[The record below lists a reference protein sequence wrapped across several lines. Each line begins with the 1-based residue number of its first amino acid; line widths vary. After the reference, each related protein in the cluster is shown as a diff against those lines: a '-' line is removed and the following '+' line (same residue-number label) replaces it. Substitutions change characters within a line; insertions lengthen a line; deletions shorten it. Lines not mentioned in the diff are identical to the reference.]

1 METEGYTVRLD
12 SFEGPMDLL
21 LYLIRRAEV
30 DIHDIPIGAIT
41 EQFMAFLSEIS
52 RIDMDAAGEFLLM
65 AATLMEIKSRS
76 LSPAPAASEDESAS
90 KPKPEDPRQ
99 ELVSQLLEYRRVR
112 ESASALE
119 ERFESWRGRLGGG
132 GAMVGSEPTEDD
144 PDAAV
149 ELDDLHVMD
158 LVEAFNTIIEAV
170 DFTRLGEHEIL
181 DDETP
186 MELHAADIVDR
197 LERMI
202 SENGSSETGS
212 LENGSMPL
220 AALFEGR
227 RRVEMIGLFLATL
240 ELVRTR
246 RVAVVQDDQ
255 GQIHLA
261 LREPE
266 PIDDPDE
273 PDVDELVDDQVG
285 EVGVSAADES

>member
-1 METEGYTVRLD
+1 MDAIEGGSGLESQGYTVRLE

-30 DIHDIPIGAIT
+30 DIHDIPIGSIT
-41 EQFMAFLSEIS
+41 EQFMSFLSEID

-76 LSPAPAASEDESAS
+76 LSPEPAAPEDESS
-90 KPKPEDPRQ
+90 PKPKHEDPRQ

-112 ESASALE
+112 ASASALE
-119 ERFESWRGRLGGG
+119 ARFESWRGRVGGG
-132 GAMVGSEPTEDD
+132 GALIGSEPDDD

-149 ELDDLHVMD
+149 DLEDLHLMD

-170 DFTRLGEHEIL
+170 DFSRLGEHEIL

-197 LERMI
+197 LER
-202 SENGSSETGS
+202 S
-212 LENGSMPL
+212 LTEEVEGARSGSMPL
-220 AALFEGR
+220 ATLFEGR

-246 RVAVVQDDQ
+246 RVCVEQDEL
-255 GQIHLA
+255 GRIRLA

-266 PIDDPDE
+266 PMEAPDPEERDSDGSSVSVGDD
-273 PDVDELVDDQVG
+273 
-285 EVGVSAADES
+285 A

>member
-1 METEGYTVRLD
+1 MDTEGYTVKLD

-52 RIDMDAAGEFLLM
+52 RIDMDAAGDFLLM

-76 LSPAPAASEDESAS
+76 LSPEPAITHDDSSPKA
-90 KPKPEDPRQ
+90 KPADPRQ

-132 GAMVGSEPTEDD
+132 GAMVGSEPTDDD

-149 ELDDLHVMD
+149 EIEDLHIMD

-170 DFTRLGEHEIL
+170 DFSRLGEHEIL

-202 SENGSSETGS
+202 SEGGSSED
-212 LENGSMPL
+212 GSMPL

-246 RVAVVQDDQ
+246 RVSVVQDEQ
-255 GQIHLA
+255 GQIRLA

-266 PIDDPDE
+266 PM
-273 PDVDELVDDQVG
+273 DELDEMGVDGLVGDQVDTLGFSADG
-285 EVGVSAADES
+285 ES